1 MTRAEMVEAL
11 SLAIASSVARAMDP
25 IAKRFAPVYEYHAEA
40 VGAPVGDR
48 LAWFM
53 SADMAFDAA
62 TDGLGELHSADA
74 QARIAA
80 ATEGACA
87 WMSAE
92 GQPFPEA

>member
-11 SLAIASSVARAMDP
+11 SLAIAASVARAMDP
-25 IAKRFAPVYEYHAEA
+25 IAQRFAEVYEYHAEA

-48 LAWFM
+48 LAWFTA
-53 SADMAFDAA
+53 ADFAHEAA
-62 TDGLGELHSADA
+62 VAASGELHSADA
-74 QARIAA
+74 QARIAEATHGA
-80 ATEGACA
+80 AG